1 MFNPRCY
8 ASGVFRPLLL
18 LLAIAASA
26 TAEPR
31 PGKVVRVER
40 RLQKSGPIRLCEIK
54 ANGGGQ
60 CFGDR
65 PVEGDVIAV
74 LDETQVFA
82 EIRVAKVEGMN
93 AQCDSMWTVTGEI
106 LRGDLAGSQWG
117 RSIGVIDTR
126 LDRRNA
132 RKLPEDRL
140 PTAPSGRP
148 EEKVIGAI
156 DRTGTGTPDIDLTA
170 FQCDPSGLPSSQ
182 GSEQCFE
189 IWSHDQPGGWHRVRQ
204 MLLSPCFR

>member
-1 MFNPRCY
+1 MI
-8 ASGVFRPLLL
+8 RPISLL
-18 LLAIAASA
+18 LLACAASA
-26 TAEPR
+26 GAEPR
-31 PGKVVRVER
+31 SGKVVRVER

-65 PVEGDVIAV
+65 PSDGDVIAV
-74 LDETQVFA
+74 LDEQQVFA
-82 EIRVAKVEGMN
+82 EIKIVHIEPMN
-93 AQCDSMWTVTGEI
+93 AQCDSMWTVTGDV
-106 LRGDLAGSQWG
+106 LRGDLSGSQWG

-156 DRTGTGTPDIDLTA
+156 DRTGSGAPDIDLTA
-170 FQCDPSGLPSSQ
+170 FQCDSNGQASTQ
-182 GSEQCFE
+182 GNEQCFE

>member
-1 MFNPRCY
+1 
-8 ASGVFRPLLL
+8 VIRPISLL
-18 LLAIAASA
+18 LLACAASA
-26 TAEPR
+26 GAEPR
-31 PGKVVRVER
+31 SGKVVRIER

-65 PVEGDVIAV
+65 PADGDVIAV
-74 LDETQVFA
+74 LDEQQVFA
-82 EIRVAKVEGMN
+82 EVKITHIEPPQDAR
-93 AQCDSMWTVTGEI
+93 CDAMWAITGDV
-106 LRGDLAGSQWG
+106 LRGDLSGSQWG

-156 DRTGTGTPDIDLTA
+156 DRTGSGSPDIDLTA
-170 FQCDPSGLPSSQ
+170 FQCDSNGQASAQ
-182 GSEQCFE
+182 GNEQCFE